1 MRTKA
6 LLLTAALCAA
16 GIATSLAQT
25 VYSVNAV
32 GYVNLTIP
40 IGYSMIANPLNAAT
54 NTLSSLISNP
64 PNFSQFLR
72 WNGTGFDVATFAFGA
87 WDNDYT
93 VVPGQGG
100 FLNTDTRFTNT
111 FVGEVMQGP
120 TNAPLSNPFPSG
132 YSIRASQVPQA
143 ANLTALGLTP
153 ALQNFDQVLAWTNS
167 PAPGRFVVYTLT
179 FGAWDPADPQIEVG
193 QSFFLNT
200 AVAGNWTRAF
210 TVNP

>member
-1 MRTKA
+1 MRTKT

-40 IGYSMIANPLNAAT
+40 VGYSMIANPLNAAT
-54 NTLSSLISNP
+54 NSLSSLISNP

-100 FLNTDTRFTNT
+100 FLNTDTLFTNT
-111 FVGEVMQGP
+111 FVGEVMQGNL
-120 TNAPLSNPFPSG
+120 TNAFPLG
-132 YSIRASQVPQA
+132 YSIRSSQVPQA
-143 ANLTALGLTP
+143 ANLTALGLT
-153 ALQNFDQVLAWTNS
+153 AAVQNFDQVLVWTNN
-167 PAPGRFVVYTLT
+167 PAPGSFVVYTLT

-200 AVAGNWTRAF
+200 AAAGNWTRTF
-210 TVNP
+210 TVNQ